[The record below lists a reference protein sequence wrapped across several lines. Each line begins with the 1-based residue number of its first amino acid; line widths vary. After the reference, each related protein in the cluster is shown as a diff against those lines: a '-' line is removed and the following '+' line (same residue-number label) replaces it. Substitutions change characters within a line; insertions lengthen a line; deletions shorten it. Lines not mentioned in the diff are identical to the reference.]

1 MPATFE
7 IDHDARLVRSRAWGV
22 LVDDDL
28 AGTQSGVRADP
39 RFEPDYSQLFDFSA
53 VTEVRVTRE
62 GLRALAS
69 RSPFG
74 PASRR
79 AMVVPDDLAFG
90 MARMYQ
96 LLSGRDPEFFR
107 PFRSVE
113 AAMRWL
119 GGDATDTPGQAGAAP
134 DPSPRSPRDSIA

>member
-28 AGTQSGVRADP
+28 ARTQAGVRDDP
-39 RFEPDYSQLFDFSA
+39 RFEPDYCQLFDFSG
-53 VTEVRVTRE
+53 VTDVRLTRE
-62 GLRALAS
+62 GLLALAAH
-69 RSPFG
+69 SPYG
-74 PASRR
+74 PTARR
-79 AMVVPDDLAFG
+79 AMVVPNDLGYG

-96 LLSGRDPEFFR
+96 MLSGRDPELFR

-113 AAMRWL
+113 EAMQWLERPRAAL
-119 GGDATDTPGQAGAAP
+119 
-134 DPSPRSPRDSIA
+134 PRPTR

>member
-28 AGTQSGVRADP
+28 AATQSGVRADP
-39 RFEPDYSQLFDFSA
+39 RFDPEYSQLFDFSA
-53 VTEVRVTRE
+53 VTEVRVTRD
-62 GLRALAS
+62 GLLALAS
-69 RSPFG
+69 RTPYA
-74 PASRR
+74 PTSRR
-79 AMVVPDDLAFG
+79 AMVVPDDLGFG

-96 LLSGRDPEFFR
+96 MLSGRDPEYFR
-107 PFRSVE
+107 PFRSVD

-119 GGDATDTPGQAGAAP
+119 EGLP
-134 DPSPRSPRDSIA
+134 DESPRDIPPGAARDPIA